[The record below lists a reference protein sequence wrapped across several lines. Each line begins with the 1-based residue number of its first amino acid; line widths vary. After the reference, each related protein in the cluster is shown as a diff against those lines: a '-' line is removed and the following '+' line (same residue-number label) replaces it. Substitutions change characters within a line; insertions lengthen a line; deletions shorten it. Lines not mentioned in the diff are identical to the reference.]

1 MGRLLVH
8 EEVAGTNVGLE
19 KHVNQSLRPRLLS
32 NKYMGFKVAM
42 VGDPAGVAKG
52 SIAEE
57 TSFDALGRMG
67 FPCFPA
73 PTNDIDPRLRAV
85 EALLARQTNGGPT
98 LVISRSGCPHLC
110 RAMSGGYRFTKT
122 KQGALRIAPDKENG
136 VDINGVRTAYSH
148 VADCL
153 QYVCLVVHGGM
164 VSYIAQ
170 RMRPRSKNMRPKVT
184 AAGWT

>member
-1 MGRLLVH
+1 
-8 EEVAGTNVGLE
+8 
-19 KHVNQSLRPRLLS
+19 
-32 NKYMGFKVAM
+32 M

-57 TSFDALGRMG
+57 TSFDALKRFG
-67 FPCFPA
+67 FPAFPA

-85 EALLARQTNGGPT
+85 EALLTRQTNGGPT
-98 LVISRSGCPHLC
+98 LLINRAGCPHLC

-122 KQGALRIAPDKENG
+122 KQGALRVVPEKNDPEG
-136 VDINGVRTAYSH
+136 FSH

-164 VSYIAQ
+164 VDYIAKQ
-170 RMRPRSKNMRPKVT
+170 MRPRNKNAKPKVSSH
-184 AAGWT
+184 AWT